1 MVLFSYVPDFVC
13 FLSFAWLSY
22 IVISNLMGIIFSVIF
37 RVFSRVLNSLMINL
51 MTSMGLWDFLVK
63 DVCVE

>member
-1 MVLFSYVPDFVC
+1 
-13 FLSFAWLSY
+13 
-22 IVISNLMGIIFSVIF
+22 MGIIFSVIF